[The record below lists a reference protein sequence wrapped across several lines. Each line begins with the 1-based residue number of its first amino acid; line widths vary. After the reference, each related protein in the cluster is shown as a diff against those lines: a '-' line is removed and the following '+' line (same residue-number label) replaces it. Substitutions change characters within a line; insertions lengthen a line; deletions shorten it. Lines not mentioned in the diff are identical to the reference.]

1 MSVVD
6 PALANPIRPAF
17 AIPGEAVKAGGTPE
31 PGAVVPQEPARS
43 RAVIAALKMIK
54 HPEVCT
60 VVCFLPRISLSL
72 SPFRR
77 VGCLA
82 FVRL

>member
-17 AIPGEAVKAGGTPE
+17 AIPGEAIKAGGTPE
-31 PGAVVPQEPARS
+31 PGAVVPQEPAGS

-54 HPEVCT
+54 HTEVRCMHF
-60 VVCFLPRISLSL
+60 CLKFLFSSWGGLDVFS
-72 SPFRR
+72 
-77 VGCLA
+77 
-82 FVRL
+82 FVPWG